1 MVEFNSEDD
10 YIYYCGQESLRSNGV
25 ALIVNKESK
34 MQHFGHNFKNDRMIS
49 VCFQGDQFNITV
61 IQFYAPITNAKD
73 AEIEWFYV
81 DLQELLVLKPIKR
94 CFFHYRGLECK
105 CRKSRD
111 TWSNR

>member
-1 MVEFNSEDD
+1 
-10 YIYYCGQESLRSNGV
+10 
-25 ALIVNKESK
+25 
-34 MQHFGHNFKNDRMIS
+34 MIS
-49 VCFQGDQFNITV
+49 VCFQGNQFNITV

-94 CFFHYRGLECK
+94 CLFHHRGLECK
-105 CRKSRD
+105 RRKSRD